1 MFITDSIAECGI
13 LSECIRFLK
22 ECKMALFEIE
32 MYNELVQR
40 AVQNG
45 GDSFYSDEWAETR
58 YVEVS
63 GRDEMDARR
72 KILSKYPKD
81 KGFIIKTIQPA

>member
-1 MFITDSIAECGI
+1 
-13 LSECIRFLK
+13 
-22 ECKMALFEIE
+22 MALFEIE
-32 MYNELVQR
+32 IYNDLVRR

-45 GDSFYSDEWAETR
+45 EPSFYSDEWAETR